1 MNFSNIKDIEKQYYL
16 VPLRLTSVETS
27 DTMVYEIDKKL
38 ILKVEKLHKEG
49 FKAV

>member
-1 MNFSNIKDIEKQYYL
+1 
-16 VPLRLTSVETS
+16 VEGS

-38 ILKVEKLHKEG
+38 ILKVEKLSQVG